1 MLDRRTVFSATTA
14 VGAFVG
20 ATFGGRKSDAA
31 TSYTD
36 NRKTLAGEIEPRG
49 TIGRHERLPR
59 LDLESQHDFH
69 TGIRIWHTANANRAA
84 NTRVEHILDEKG
96 IDPKTEMTME
106 EMLPLIAD
114 DPLVGV
120 SGRTWISNQ
129 QLQWRALQNEF
140 HSNANAY
147 LAEMEITDNMGPG
160 TLELNP
166 DMRIPPYTA
175 HEIHMQPGGYVGDPF
190 AGHMYHYGTNSF
202 YQGSRGRN
210 EQDQIHIGT
219 AERMPLPEDGKVK
232 RILVQG
238 CGPGQLTVA
247 LKERFP
253 EAEVWGI
260 DVGGPLVRYAH
271 MRAVELGVDVN
282 FAQRL
287 AEDTKFPDEHFD
299 IVTSFIIHH
308 ELPADKTRD
317 VFREAY
323 RVTRKGGY
331 FYPIDFRTRAP
342 KQRAYAQYR
351 TWWDHRWNVE
361 VWSREFRSLNMEAE
375 LENAGFTLNKD
386 AKPVIRGFGIRHAI
400 KQA

>member
-1 MLDRRTVFSATTA
+1 MLDRRTLFSATAAVGSA
-14 VGAFVG
+14 VGA
-20 ATFGGRKSDAA
+20 AFGGRKAKAAA
-31 TSYTD
+31 TYTAT
-36 NRKTLAGEIEPRG
+36 RKTLEGEVEPRG
-49 TIGRHERLPR
+49 TIGRHERLAS
-59 LDLESQHDFH
+59 LELESQHDFF
-69 TGIRIWHTANANRAA
+69 TGIRIFHTVQANKAA
-84 NTRVEHILDEKG
+84 QKRVDHILEEKG
-96 IDPKTEMTME
+96 IDPKTEMELE

-120 SGRTWISNQ
+120 SGRLWISNQ
-129 QLQWRALQNEF
+129 QLMFSALQKEF
-140 HSNANAY
+140 HDNADAY
-147 LAEMEITDNMGPG
+147 LAEMEQTDNAGPG

-166 DMRIPPYTA
+166 DMDIPPYTA
-175 HEIHMQPGGYVGDPF
+175 YEIHMQPGGYVGDPF

-210 EQDQIHIGT
+210 EQDEIHIAT

-238 CGPGQLTVA
+238 CGPGQLTCA

-253 EAEVWGI
+253 DAEVWGI
-260 DVGGPLVRYAH
+260 DVGGPLVRYGH

-287 AEDTKFPDEHFD
+287 AEDTKFPDDHFD

-308 ELPADKTRD
+308 EMPAEKTRE

-331 FYPIDFRTRAP
+331 FYPVDFRTRAP

-351 TWWDHRWNVE
+351 TWWDHRWNTE
-361 VWSREFRSLNMEAE
+361 VWSREFRALNMETE
-375 LENAGFTLNKD
+375 LEKAGFTLNPNG
-386 AKPVIRGFGIRHAI
+386 KPVIRGFGIRHAI
-400 KQA
+400 KDA